1 MVYSASLRA
10 ETWRVSGRD
19 MEHAVVDDEERA
31 DGEECLEGLDEA
43 RAELEDRDQEQVTD
57 ERPFAAVPVRDD
69 TEDDLCASH
78 RMLSSSHIRK
88 AAD

>member
-31 DGEECLEGLDEA
+31 DGE
-43 RAELEDRDQEQVTD
+43 
-57 ERPFAAVPVRDD
+57 DD
-69 TEDDLCASH
+69 G
-78 RMLSSSHIRK
+78 
-88 AAD
+88 